1 VFFYV
6 WEIEMPAP
14 GAPAIQLRPWPTQN
28 SIHYW
33 WGTSNP
39 SDNVITNLLRVT
51 DSNAYNQTF
60 TLSPAIINYQVTG
73 LTSNVQYSGFLQA
86 SNADGVGPAS
96 VFRQV
101 FTGGSPAA
109 LTSVMASNLTAN
121 SVQLNWTPAAANGAP
136 IGWYVITD
144 LARNL
149 RYNTLGNASNIT
161 VPYISGSN
169 MFSVA
174 AVSDPG
180 YSAPT
185 TIDVTGGFTPIPPP
199 VNLLP
204 G

>member
-1 VFFYV
+1 MAV
-6 WEIEMPAP
+6 P
-14 GAPAIQLRPWPTQN
+14 GAPVIQLRPWPTQN

-39 SDNVITNLLRVT
+39 SDNVINNLLRIT

-60 TLSPAIINYQVTG
+60 TLSPAVTNYPVTG

-86 SNADGVGPAS
+86 SNANGLGPTSA
-96 VFRQV
+96 FRQV
-101 FTGGSPAA
+101 YTGGAPSATPVV
-109 LTSVMASNLTAN
+109 LASNLTAD
-121 SVQLNWTPAAANGAP
+121 SVQLNWTLATANGAP

-144 LARNL
+144 LAANK

-161 VPYISGSN
+161 VPYTPGSN

-185 TIDVTGGFTPIPPP
+185 TIDVTGGITPIPP
-199 VNLLP
+199 LMLIT
-204 G
+204 